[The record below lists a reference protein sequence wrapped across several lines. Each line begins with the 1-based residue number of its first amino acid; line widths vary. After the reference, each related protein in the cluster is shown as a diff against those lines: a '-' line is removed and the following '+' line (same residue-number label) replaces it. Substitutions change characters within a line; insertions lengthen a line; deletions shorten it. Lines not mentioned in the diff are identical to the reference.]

1 MAPRKDNSWTEIDTS
16 NTDDSDVEEFRLNM
30 NDIEEDSNDNGK
42 QRESQDTR
50 RGILTVS
57 SPKASEASEDD
68 EDRAEVRRSQTQNP
82 QRQTSS
88 RQAAVEDTD
97 DDQSAQGLEFGG
109 RKNRAHKR
117 IQNLLGT
124 VRQKDQTINEL
135 AAQVQALSRKA
146 HGAEKQNVSTQVSQ
160 YKGMMDD
167 AETNLAR
174 AIDENDGKAVAKY
187 SKELADS
194 TMRYNAMAAV
204 DAELPD
210 EAPPVRLPQAQQAP
224 EVPEAA
230 TEWVERNP
238 WFKSD
243 QKQHVIARMISQDL
257 TQEGRLDPADN
268 EYWEE
273 MDRRLSKYGVKAG
286 KNSRQVA
293 QNESEEVETPEE
305 TPAPRRRGSP
315 LGSRNDEDAG
325 NTRQFTRNGNRVT
338 ATPTENDKYMSE
350 RLGVNLETFM
360 REKYKYGNQDWKGYV
375 PITIP
380 NS

>member
-1 MAPRKDNSWTEIDTS
+1 
-16 NTDDSDVEEFRLNM
+16 
-30 NDIEEDSNDNGK
+30 
-42 QRESQDTR
+42 
-50 RGILTVS
+50 
-57 SPKASEASEDD
+57 
-68 EDRAEVRRSQTQNP
+68 
-82 QRQTSS
+82 
-88 RQAAVEDTD
+88 
-97 DDQSAQGLEFGG
+97 
-109 RKNRAHKR
+109 
-117 IQNLLGT
+117 
-124 VRQKDQTINEL
+124 
-135 AAQVQALSRKA
+135 
-146 HGAEKQNVSTQVSQ
+146 
-160 YKGMMDD
+160 
-167 AETNLAR
+167 
-174 AIDENDGKAVAKY
+174 
-187 SKELADS
+187 
-194 TMRYNAMAAV
+194 MRYNAMAAV

-210 EAPPVRLPQAQQAP
+210 EAPEVRIPQAQQAP

-257 TQEGRLDPADN
+257 TQEGRLDPADS

-286 KNSRQVA
+286 KSGRQA
-293 QNESEEVETPEE
+293 PQNDSEEAETPEE
-305 TPAPRRRGSP
+305 APAPRRRGSP

-360 REKYKYGNQDWKGYV
+360 REKYKYGNQEWKGYV

>member
-1 MAPRKDNSWTEIDTS
+1 MEIDTS
-16 NTDDSDVEEFRLNM
+16 APDDSDVEEFRLNM
-30 NDIEEDSNDNGK
+30 NDINEEDNNNGK
-42 QRESQDTR
+42 RQESQDTR

-57 SPKASEASEDD
+57 SSKTAEASEDD
-68 EDRAEVRRSQTQNP
+68 EEGSQNSRREAQNP
-82 QRQTSS
+82 IRKASP
-88 RQAAVEDTD
+88 RQALGEELADTVQ
-97 DDQSAQGLEFGG
+97 DDQNNQQGIEFGG

-124 VRQKDQTINEL
+124 VRQKDQAIQEL
-135 AAQVQALSRKA
+135 SAQVQALSRKA
-146 HGAEKQNVSTQVSQ
+146 HGAEKQNVTTQVSQ
-160 YKGMMDD
+160 YKRMMEE
-167 AETNLAR
+167 AENGLAR
-174 AIDENDGKAVAKY
+174 AIDENDGKAVAKF
-187 SKELADS
+187 SKELADT

-210 EAPPVRLPQAQQAP
+210 EAPEVRIPQAQQAP

-257 TQEGRLDPADN
+257 TQEGRLDPADS

-286 KNSRQVA
+286 KSGRQA
-293 QNESEEVETPEE
+293 PQNDSEEAETPEE
-305 TPAPRRRGSP
+305 APAPRRRGSP

-360 REKYKYGNQDWKGYV
+360 REKYKYGNQEWKGYV